1 MHENNN
7 TNIWEEPKYSRNQID
22 KAGRKIATKS
32 YSEDEFKNA
41 LPILNNWRSSHA
53 YPLQVIANDLRHE
66 NPNDIVVQRL
76 KRLDSIIAKLQ
87 RKRGTSLYTMQDL
100 GGCRLIVES
109 IGNVYQAINNFK
121 NSHTQYILKRE
132 NDYIQNPKTSGY
144 RSYHIVYKF
153 QEDKK
158 EIYND
163 KNILIEIQ
171 FRTKLQHIWA
181 TAVEVMGVYT
191 KSQLKASIG
200 DEDILNF
207 FTLTSSLFALE
218 ENTPTCPNTSDDY
231 DTIVSEL
238 KKIDKKLNIINKLS
252 GISVAIKHANDNIS
266 GIAYYLLQLNYT
278 KNVVRVNGFKTEQI
292 EIATT
297 AYNQIEA
304 LNNKNMDA
312 VLVSATSFE
321 ELKAAYPNYFA
332 DITQF
337 IRKMR
342 KIFK

>member
-1 MHENNN
+1 MNDKIFNTYSNAKDIYDIIIENITKEWYMSMHENNN

-22 KAGRKIATKS
+22 KAGKKIATKS

-158 EIYND
+158 EVYND

-181 TAVEVMGVYT
+181 
-191 KSQLKASIG
+191 I
-200 DEDILNF
+200 
-207 FTLTSSLFALE
+207 
-218 ENTPTCPNTSDDY
+218 
-231 DTIVSEL
+231 
-238 KKIDKKLNIINKLS
+238 
-252 GISVAIKHANDNIS
+252 
-266 GIAYYLLQLNYT
+266 
-278 KNVVRVNGFKTEQI
+278 
-292 EIATT
+292 
-297 AYNQIEA
+297 
-304 LNNKNMDA
+304 
-312 VLVSATSFE
+312 
-321 ELKAAYPNYFA
+321 
-332 DITQF
+332 
-337 IRKMR
+337 
-342 KIFK
+342 